1 MLEAINTCLKH
12 DQLKLSE
19 WEEQFV
25 IDIEEK
31 VGKGY
36 QLSVK
41 QLAKLEAIY
50 DRT

>member
-1 MLEAINTCLKH
+1 MIEAINTCLKH
-12 DQLKLSE
+12 KVLSLSE
-19 WEEQFV
+19 WEEQFF

-36 QLSVK
+36 SLSEK
-41 QLAKLEAIY
+41 QLKKLETIY